1 MKRIFLFILGISSIG
16 FLQAQV
22 GVNTADPKVSLDVQA
37 IATDATTAEGLTAP
51 RLTRSQIISKDAKYI
66 ADQKGAIVYATTING
81 TVSTKT
87 RNITSEGYYYFDG
100 SVWQPIGPDKNFKF
114 FYMPSIVLPTD
125 ILDPSYVTASQTFKI
140 DLHKAYYDQ
149 FRLANTGTSAK
160 SPSATTL
167 PLVATNTALEYFV
180 TYYDNSV
187 FNTVS
192 VSSDGILSYKLPAT
206 LTVSEKTFMNIVF
219 KMKE

>member
-51 RLTRSQIISKDAKYI
+51 RLTRAQLISKDAKYI
-66 ADQKGAIVYATTING
+66 ADQKGAIVYVTTING
-81 TVSTKT
+81 IATTKT
-87 RNITSEGYYYFDG
+87 NNITLAGYYYFDG
-100 SVWQPIGPDKNFKF
+100 SIWQVIGPDKNFKF
-114 FYMPSIVLPTD
+114 FYMPSIALPTD
-125 ILDPSYVTASQTFKI
+125 TSDPAYISAYQNFSI
-140 DLHKAYYDQ
+140 DLHKAYSEQ
-149 FRLANTGTSAK
+149 FGLVNTGTSVK

-167 PLVATNTALEYFV
+167 PVVTTNSALEYLI

-187 FNTVS
+187 FQNVS
-192 VSSDGILSYKLPAT
+192 VSSAGILTYRLPT
-206 LTVSEKTFMNIVF
+206 TIPVSEKTFMNIIF
-219 KMKE
+219 KIKQ